1 MSLERLQRA
10 LADIGLPGTLEAR
23 GSLIILKLDA
33 DVSLEDDD
41 VRDSAFRLASS
52 HGFTHL
58 ALELP
63 NDNGDGAP
71 LYRH

>member
-23 GSLIILKLDA
+23 GSLVILKLDA

-41 VRDSAFRLASS
+41 LRDSALRLTSS

-63 NDNGDGAP
+63 DDNGDGAP